1 MTTIVASV
9 SQQKMASDSRVTMTG
24 LPYASIKKVYRLKNG
39 ELLGFS
45 GCVDNALKII
55 DWCNKGFDKSNKP
68 TLLESGVN
76 IIILK
81 KTHITFY
88 DNSLVPMKID
98 NDFYAIGSGA
108 GAEAATAAMYCG
120 KNVEEAIEIACKVDL
135 SGSGLPVVIK
145 SLK

>member
-9 SQQKMASDSRVTMTG
+9 SEQKMASDSRVTMTG

-39 ELLGFS
+39 ELLGFA
-45 GCVDNALKII
+45 GCVDNALKVI
-55 DWCNKGFDKSNKP
+55 DWCNKGFDQSNKP
-68 TLLESGVN
+68 TLLEAGVN

-98 NDFYAIGSGA
+98 NDFYSIGS

-120 KNVEEAIEIACKVDL
+120 KNVEQAIEIACKVDL

-145 SLK
+145 SIK